1 MPDPFHASGL
11 SLSSSRTVIFLGLLA
26 SVIVMILSAC
36 AVPASSAPESSAP
49 GPITQAQ
56 LPDAWPEEVPSPDG
70 YTLEYAVGGPAD
82 GRSDFVAQYVAF
94 RERSATTQEYVE
106 TLIAEGFALVEHAPE
121 LGIWTLKGFGMQ
133 VEVVID
139 TSHPGLTWM
148 ALSISEP

>member
-26 SVIVMILSAC
+26 SVVVMIVSAC
-36 AVPASSAPESSAP
+36 AVPSSSTMQSSVQQ
-49 GPITQAQ
+49 PITQVQ
-56 LPDAWPEEVPSPDG
+56 LPYEWPDEIPSPDG

-94 RERSATTQEYVE
+94 RDRSATTQEYVE